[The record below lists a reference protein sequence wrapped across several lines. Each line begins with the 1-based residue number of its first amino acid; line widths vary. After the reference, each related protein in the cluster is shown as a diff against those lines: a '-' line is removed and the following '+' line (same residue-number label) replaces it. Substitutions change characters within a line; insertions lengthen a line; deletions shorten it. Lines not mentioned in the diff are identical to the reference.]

1 MPKPLQRI
9 REAAIDGRTQNIYY
23 RQTQLELLNDTLVQ
37 NSEIIQQAIIHDSCN
52 NEVEARIEYSLA
64 LLSLREQYTGLSAAK
79 SLEEEYAIAQ
89 GRDAPDRRE
98 GVGIVYV
105 VPTAY
110 TMFYSVIAP
119 LGAAIAAGNCVVLE
133 LENTLREVPNLLGRL
148 LKGALDGDTFAI
160 ASSRVEDAHFL
171 AGCVQVRQDGL
182 KEPPRFTQLAST
194 PQARV
199 VAVVDRTANLEE
211 AAKALVTARFSFG
224 GKSPY
229 APDCVLVNEFSKK
242 DFLKAVTNQSIAFLT
257 EQNGSTNKGRVNRGL
272 EGKALVDE
280 VREDGAARIVAS
292 GTNGAILDVERR
304 ESQLLRRKV
313 SECCL
318 VVHSVRSLDDAI
330 DLANSNEDLLASY
343 LFATPAAGKY
353 LSQFIRS
360 NVSFVNHIPVELLVG
375 PAAPINYPVSATT
388 RYSSILF
395 TKSRPQYIVPSQRS
409 SVLGE
414 VLRTGSR
421 AALSQVYGEATASL
435 PVAEKRSEGGSIGF
449 FEQGIVTGLSMTFVP
464 LVAGI
469 GTLGYF
475 GLRIAMERRR

>member
-37 NSEIIQQAIIHDSCN
+37 NSETIQQAIIHDSCN

-89 GRDAPDRRE
+89 GKDAPDRRE
-98 GVGIVYV
+98 GVGIVYI

-119 LGAAIAAGNCVVLE
+119 LGAAIAAGNCV
-133 LENTLREVPNLLGRL
+133 LENTLREVPNLLSRL
-148 LKGALDGDTFAI
+148 LKDALDGDTFAI

-171 AGCVQVRQDGL
+171 ARCL
-182 KEPPRFTQLAST
+182 
-194 PQARV
+194 QARV
-199 VAVVDRTANLEE
+199 IAVVDRTANLEE

-242 DFLKAVTNQSIAFLT
+242 DFLKAVTSQSIAFLT
-257 EQNGSTNKGRVNRGL
+257 EQNGSLDKGRVNRRL

-292 GTNGAILDVERR
+292 GTNGAIVDVERR

-318 VVHSVRSLDDAI
+318 VVHGVRSLDDAI
-330 DLANSNEDLLASY
+330 DLANSDEDLLASY

-388 RYSSILF
+388 RYSSMLF

-435 PVAEKRSEGGSIGF
+435 PIAEKRSEGASIGF

-464 LVAGI
+464 LLAGI